1 MKLILFQIILFSSL
15 CFSASEAIAQQ
26 AKAYETVKY
35 TARIKN
41 GVFRL
46 DYADGY
52 IGASKIRLVSNQ
64 KKIQLFTPQ
73 NGTPEAN
80 GNLVLTSNLASNK
93 REIVLIGINE
103 ETEAPNTIRANYR
116 EKGRELALLFYKNK
130 R

>member
-15 CFSASEAIAQQ
+15 CFSASEAMAQQ

-35 TARIKN
+35 IARSKS
-41 GVFRL
+41 GVFHL

-52 IGASKIRLVSNQ
+52 IGASTISLVSNQ
-64 KKIQLFTPQ
+64 KKTQLFTPQ
-73 NGTPEAN
+73 NFTTEAN

-93 REIVLIGINE
+93 QEIILIGIYE
-103 ETEAPNTIRANYR
+103 ETEAPNTIRASYR
-116 EKGRELALLFYKNK
+116 EKGRRLALLFYKNK